1 MPASFLFIFVFFYMT
16 QIKYKLLKTDGV
28 LGTLTWGGK
37 MEGIDESTEL
47 GRHPKI
53 LTFYLILNFELM

>member
-1 MPASFLFIFVFFYMT
+1 MRIMRFSLVCFSK
-16 QIKYKLLKTDGV
+16 IKYKLLKTDGV

-47 GRHPKI
+47 WRHPKI
-53 LTFYLILNFELM
+53 LTFYLILNFVLM